1 MLIVILKKN
10 TFSKNHENNIEFR
23 LTHALCH
30 FMLWFEIS
38 FGGRNILSIMF
49 GIEIPIAHAM
59 YPSKATKI
67 SIVITS

>member
-10 TFSKNHENNIEFR
+10 TFSKNPENNIEFH

-38 FGGRNILSIMF
+38 FDGRNILSIMF